1 MINICVSIG
10 NTDNKLSQHEWAKF
24 VRAVGEM
31 LRCYETMRFFF
42 GGSAT
47 YEPWQ
52 NVCWLCQVNDLQLAE
67 IKANLTSLRELYKQ
81 ESAYILWGVGEF
93 V

>member
-31 LRCYETMRFFF
+31 LRGYETMRYFF

-52 NVCWLCQVNDLQLAE
+52 NVCWLCQVNDAQLVE
-67 IKANLTSLRELYKQ
+67 IKANLTNLRELYGQ
-81 ESAYILWGVGEF
+81 ESAYILWGVGELI
-93 V
+93 